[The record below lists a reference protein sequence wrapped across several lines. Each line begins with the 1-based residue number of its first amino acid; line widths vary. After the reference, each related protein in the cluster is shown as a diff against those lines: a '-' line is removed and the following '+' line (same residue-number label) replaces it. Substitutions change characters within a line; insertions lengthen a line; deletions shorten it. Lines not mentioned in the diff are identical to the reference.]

1 MSADAI
7 IPGLGMLSWIYFAG
21 LSLAVAYVLEIAR
34 TLRHWKRL
42 PECIVPSGFKA
53 TTRITVVIPARNEAA
68 NMDACLQSLLQ
79 QDYPPELME
88 VVVVD
93 DFSSDGTPALVCQM
107 ADQRVRLLELRNFVP
122 PAGLNAYKKKA
133 LETGI
138 AGASGALIATTDA
151 DCVLPPLWLKTLAF
165 LYQEKQAAFVA
176 GPVSFFEEKTLLE
189 RFQSLDYL
197 GMMVLT
203 GAAIQRGQPHLA
215 NGANL
220 AYPKTVFDAVGGFSG
235 TDHLASGDDML
246 LLQKIAKQHAQN
258 IHFAKSG
265 KALVL
270 TRAKATLP
278 EFLSQR
284 LRWAS
289 KSAAFRNPG
298 LLWTLG
304 VVFALCWVILLSAL
318 IAPFAGL
325 KMLLLFGLLFLIKS
339 AADYA
344 LLSTACRYFGRPDLL
359 RFFWPAQ
366 VLHIAYIAFIGLAS
380 VFRKRYVW
388 KGRPVQ

>member
-1 MSADAI
+1 MSVLAI
-7 IPGLGMLSWIYFAG
+7 ISG
-21 LSLAVAYVLEIAR
+21 LSILRLAGFAAIVLAGAYALEIAR

-42 PECIVPSGFKA
+42 PECTVPFGFKA

-68 NMDACLQSLLQ
+68 NIGSCLQSLLQ

-88 VVVVD
+88 VIVVD
-93 DFSSDGTPALVCQM
+93 DFSSDDTPTLVRRA
-107 ADQRVRLLELRNFVP
+107 ADQRVRLLELRDFVP
-122 PAGLNAYKKKA
+122 PAGLIAYKKKA

-138 AGASGALIATTDA
+138 ASASGALIATTDA

-165 LYQEKQAAFVA
+165 LHQEKQAAFIA
-176 GPVSFFEEKTLLE
+176 GPVSFFEEKNLLE

-220 AYPKTVFDAVGGFSG
+220 AYPKIVFDAVGGFSG

-246 LLQKIAKQHAQN
+246 LLQKIAKQHAPN
-258 IHFAKSG
+258 AHFAKSN

-270 TRAKATLP
+270 THAKPTLP

-289 KSAAFRNPG
+289 KSAAFRNLG

-304 VVFALCWVILLSAL
+304 VVFGLCWAILLSAL
-318 IAPFAGL
+318 LVPFVGF
-325 KMLLLFGLLFLIKS
+325 KMLFLFGLLFLVKS
-339 AADYA
+339 VADYA

-366 VLHIAYIAFIGLAS
+366 FLHIAYIAFIGLVS
-380 VFRKRYVW
+380 VFRKSYVW
-388 KGRPVQ
+388 KGRSVE

>member
-1 MSADAI
+1 MIQGFSI
-7 IPGLGMLSWIYFAG
+7 LSLAG
-21 LSLAVAYVLEIAR
+21 LAASGLAVAYALEIAR
-34 TLRHWKRL
+34 TLRLWKRL
-42 PECIVPSGFKA
+42 PECAVPSGFTA
-53 TTRITVVIPARNEAA
+53 TTRITVVIPARDEAA
-68 NMDACLQSLLQ
+68 GIGACLQSLLH

-93 DFSSDGTPALVCQM
+93 DFSSDGTPSLVRQM
-107 ADQRVRLLELRNFVP
+107 ADQRVRLLELRDFVP
-122 PAGLNAYKKKA
+122 PAGLTAYKKKA

-138 AGASGALIATTDA
+138 ASASGTLIATTDA

-165 LYQEKQAAFVA
+165 VHQEKQAAFIA
-176 GPVSFFEEKTLLE
+176 GPVSFFEEKNLLE

-197 GMMVLT
+197 GMMLLT

-220 AYPKTVFDAVGGFSG
+220 AYPKIVFGAVGGFSG

-246 LLQKIAKQHAQN
+246 LLQKIAKQSAKN
-258 IHFAKSG
+258 VHFAKSSE
-265 KALVL
+265 ALVR
-270 TRAKATLP
+270 THAKATLP

-304 VVFALCWVILLSAL
+304 VVFALCWAILLSAL
-318 IAPFAGL
+318 LAPFAGF
-325 KMLLLFGLLFLIKS
+325 KMVMLFGFLFLVKS

-359 RFFWPAQ
+359 RYFWPAQ
-366 VLHIAYIAFIGLAS
+366 FLHIAYIAFIGLAS
-380 VFRKRYVW
+380 MFRKRYVW
-388 KGRPVQ
+388 KGRSVQ

>member
-1 MSADAI
+1 MSALCWVYLA
-7 IPGLGMLSWIYFAG
+7 SFA
-21 LSLAVAYVLEIAR
+21 LALAYALEIVR
-34 TLRHWKRL
+34 SLRHWKKL
-42 PECIVPSGFKA
+42 PECDLPPGFDA
-53 TTRITVVIPARNEAA
+53 TTKITVVIPARNEAA
-68 NMDACLQSLLQ
+68 NIVACLQSLLH
-79 QDYPPELME
+79 QDYPEALME

-93 DFSSDGTPALVCQM
+93 DFSSDDTVGLVRQC
-107 ADQRVRLLELRNFVP
+107 ADPRVRLLELRDFVQP
-122 PAGLNAYKKKA
+122 KGLNSYKKKA

-138 AGASGALIATTDA
+138 AAASGILIATTDA
-151 DCVLPPLWLKTLAF
+151 DCVLPPLWLKNLAF
-165 LYQEKQAAFVA
+165 LHQEKQAAFVA
-176 GPVSFFEEKTLLE
+176 GPVSFFEEKNLLE

-220 AYPKTVFDAVGGFSG
+220 AYPKAVFEAVGGFSG

-246 LLQKIAKQHAQN
+246 LLQKITKQHAQT
-258 IHFAKSG
+258 IHFAKSD

-270 TRAKATLP
+270 THAKATLP

-289 KSAAFRNPG
+289 KSAAFRNAG

-304 VVFALCWVILLSAL
+304 VVFALCWAILLSAL
-318 IAPFAGL
+318 IAPFAGFKIL
-325 KMLLLFGLLFLIKS
+325 GLFALLFLIKS

-359 RFFWPAQ
+359 RFFWLAQ

-380 VFRKRYVW
+380 MFRKHYVW

>member
-1 MSADAI
+1 MSASVM
-7 IPGLGMLSWIYFAG
+7 IPGLSILSLAGFAAII
-21 LSLAVAYVLEIAR
+21 LAVAYVLEIAR
-34 TLRHWKRL
+34 TLRHWNRL
-42 PECIVPSGFKA
+42 SECIVPSGFIA
-53 TTRITVVIPARNEAA
+53 TTRISVIIPARNEAA
-68 NMDACLQSLLQ
+68 NIGACLQSLLH

-93 DFSSDGTPALVCQM
+93 DFSSDDTPTLVRQLT
-107 ADQRVRLLELRNFVP
+107 DQRVRLLELRDFVP
-122 PAGLNAYKKKA
+122 PDGLTAYKKKA
-133 LETGI
+133 IETGI
-138 AGASGALIATTDA
+138 ASASGTLIATTDA

-165 LYQEKQAAFVA
+165 LHQEKQVAFVA
-176 GPVSFFEEKTLLE
+176 GPVSFFEEKNLLE

-246 LLQKIAKQHAQN
+246 LLQKITKQYAQN
-258 IHFAKSG
+258 IYFAKSS
-265 KALVL
+265 KVLVL
-270 TRAKATLP
+270 THAKATLP

-289 KSAAFRNPG
+289 KSAAFRNRG

-304 VVFALCWVILLSAL
+304 VVFGLCWAILLSAL
-318 IAPFAGL
+318 IAPFAGF
-325 KMLLLFGLLFLIKS
+325 KMLMLFGLLFLIKS

-359 RFFWPAQ
+359 RFFGPAQ
-366 VLHIAYIAFIGLAS
+366 FLHIAYIAFIGLVS
-380 VFRKRYVW
+380 MFRKRYVW

>member
-1 MSADAI
+1 MSANLTTGVLCWAY
-7 IPGLGMLSWIYFAG
+7 LAG
-21 LSLAVAYVLEIAR
+21 LFLALAYALEIAR
-34 TLRHWKRL
+34 SLRRWKQL
-42 PECIVPSGFKA
+42 PECNIPPGFEA
-53 TTRITVVIPARNEAA
+53 TTNITVVVPARNEAA
-68 NMDACLQSLLQ
+68 NIVACLQSLLH
-79 QDYPPELME
+79 QDYPEALME

-93 DFSSDGTPALVCQM
+93 DFSSDNTVGLVRQFS
-107 ADQRVRLLELRNFVP
+107 DPRVRLLELRNFVP
-122 PAGLNAYKKKA
+122 PNGLNSYKKKA

-138 AGASGALIATTDA
+138 AAASGVLIATTDA

-165 LYQEKQAAFVA
+165 LHQEKQAAFVA
-176 GPVSFFEEKTLLE
+176 GPVSFFEEKNLLE

-220 AYPKTVFDAVGGFSG
+220 AYPKNIFEAVGGFSG

-258 IHFAKSG
+258 VRFAKTP

-270 TRAKATLP
+270 THAKATWP

-304 VVFALCWVILLSAL
+304 VVFVLCWAILLSAL
-318 IAPFAGL
+318 IVPFAGFAAFG
-325 KMLLLFGLLFLIKS
+325 LFGLLFLTKA

-344 LLSTACRYFGRPDLL
+344 LLSTACRYFERPDLL

-388 KGRPVQ
+388 KGRPVS

>member
-1 MSADAI
+1 LSANLTTGVLCWAY
-7 IPGLGMLSWIYFAG
+7 LAG
-21 LSLAVAYVLEIAR
+21 LFLALAYALEIAR
-34 TLRHWKRL
+34 SLRRWKQL
-42 PECIVPSGFKA
+42 PECNIPPGFEA
-53 TTRITVVIPARNEAA
+53 TTNITVVVPARNEAA
-68 NMDACLQSLLQ
+68 NIVACLQSLLH
-79 QDYPPELME
+79 QDYPEALME

-93 DFSSDGTPALVCQM
+93 DFSSDNTVGLVRQFS
-107 ADQRVRLLELRNFVP
+107 DPRVRLLELRNFVP
-122 PAGLNAYKKKA
+122 PNGLNSYKKKA

-138 AGASGALIATTDA
+138 AAASGVLIATTDA

-165 LYQEKQAAFVA
+165 LHQEKQAAFVA
-176 GPVSFFEEKTLLE
+176 GPVSFFEEKNLLE

-220 AYPKTVFDAVGGFSG
+220 AYPKNIFEAVGGFSG

-258 IHFAKSG
+258 VRFAKTS

-270 TRAKATLP
+270 THAKATWP

-304 VVFALCWVILLSAL
+304 VVFVLCWAILLSGL
-318 IAPFAGL
+318 IVPFAGFVAL
-325 KMLLLFGLLFLIKS
+325 GLFGLLFLTKA

-380 VFRKRYVW
+380 MFRKRYVW
-388 KGRPVQ
+388 KGRPVS

>member
-1 MSADAI
+1 MSANLTTGVLCWAY
-7 IPGLGMLSWIYFAG
+7 LAG
-21 LSLAVAYVLEIAR
+21 LFLALAYALEIAR
-34 TLRHWKRL
+34 SLRRWKQL
-42 PECIVPSGFKA
+42 PECNIPAGFEA
-53 TTRITVVIPARNEAA
+53 TTNITVVVPARNEAA
-68 NMDACLQSLLQ
+68 NIVACLQSLLH
-79 QDYPPELME
+79 QDYPEALME

-93 DFSSDGTPALVCQM
+93 DFSSDNTVGLVRQFS
-107 ADQRVRLLELRNFVP
+107 DPRVRLLELRNFVP
-122 PAGLNAYKKKA
+122 PNGLNSYKKKA

-138 AGASGALIATTDA
+138 AAASGVLIATTDA

-165 LYQEKQAAFVA
+165 LHQEKQAAFVA
-176 GPVSFFEEKTLLE
+176 GPVSFFEEKNLLE

-220 AYPKTVFDAVGGFSG
+220 AYPKNIFEAVGGFSG

-258 IHFAKSG
+258 VRFAKTP

-270 TRAKATLP
+270 THAKATWP

-304 VVFALCWVILLSAL
+304 VVFVLCWAILLSAL
-318 IAPFAGL
+318 IVPFAGFAAL
-325 KMLLLFGLLFLIKS
+325 GLFGLLFLTKA

-344 LLSTACRYFGRPDLL
+344 LLSTACRHFGRPDLL

-388 KGRPVQ
+388 KGRPVS